1 MKKTLAL
8 LLATLLGGYVSLL
21 AAAGGAAQS
30 GQSVQIDRMM
40 GAERLQSTVLV
51 PQLYDDL
58 YVAGTITS
66 LDRNTGMVGLST
78 DVQGEINLQFH
89 PGELKALKVGDVAVV
104 YLGFSIDDRTISAES
119 CDLLAVKVGN
129 C

>member
-1 MKKTLAL
+1 MKKMLAL
-8 LLATLLGGYVSLL
+8 LLAALLGGYVSLV
-21 AAAGGAAQS
+21 AGAGGA
-30 GQSVQIDRMM
+30 GQPGQAGKVGD
-40 GAERLQSTVLV
+40 ERPQSTVLI
-51 PQLYDDL
+51 PELYDNL

-66 LDRNTGMVGLST
+66 LDRGTGMVGLST

-104 YLGFSIDDRTISAES
+104 YLGFSIDDRSISAES
-119 CDLLAVKVGN
+119 CDLLAVKVAN